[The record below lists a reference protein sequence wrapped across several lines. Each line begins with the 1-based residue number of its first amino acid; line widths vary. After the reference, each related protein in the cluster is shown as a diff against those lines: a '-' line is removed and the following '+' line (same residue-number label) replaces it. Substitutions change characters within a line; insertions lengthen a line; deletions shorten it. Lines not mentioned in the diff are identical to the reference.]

1 MNWLLCDTKWH
12 ELCTRAINSFT
23 LTAAFIPNETD
34 RTFKGLNVLRLK
46 KMIKGQRVS
55 QPKYILNLLIR
66 VVRDE
71 REWLAN

>member
-1 MNWLLCDTKWH
+1 MRHQQLHLD
-12 ELCTRAINSFT
+12 FT
-23 LTAAFIPNETD
+23 LIGAAAFIPNETD
-34 RTFKGLNVLRLK
+34 RTFKGLNVLRLE
-46 KMIKGQRVS
+46 KMIKGERVS